1 MWGRWFYWGDVWKL
15 SGLGKTFSGK
25 EQGGRKPI
33 FSFFAT
39 RDPDPDLPNILEI
52 TSKIVLEF
60 YIFCLK

>member
-39 RDPDPDLPNILEI
+39 RDPDPDLPNIYWK
-52 TSKIVLEF
+52 SPQK
-60 YIFCLK
+60 